1 MNLPTAKLKSLR
13 RHKILGAGKIL

>member
-1 MNLPTAKLKSLR
+1 MNLPTAKLKSLG